1 MSDKTVL
8 SCRNLRK
15 SYEEG
20 PQSVEVLVD
29 VQLELFPGERVAIVG
44 SSGSGKSTLLNM
56 LGGLDI
62 PSSGSV
68 WLAGEELSAL
78 NEKQRGLLR
87 NRALGFVYQFH
98 HLLPEF
104 TALENVCMPL
114 LIGRMPIP
122 EARERAAAERLKIE
136 FQEADAEAL
145 PFPDGGFDAVVST
158 FGVMFTPDQDKAA
171 AELMR
176 VCRPGGKIGLAN
188 WTPDGFIGH
197 VFKTIGKHLPPPAGI
212 KSPALWGTRARIEEM
227 FGAHASSIKTES
239 RDFVFRY
246 RSPEHWLEVFK
257 TYYGPLLKAFGA
269 LEPAAQAALTG
280 DLMAQIERFNRSGDA
295 AMVVPSEYLEI
306 VVTRR

>member
-1 MSDKTVL
+1 MSISTL
-8 SCRNLRK
+8 ASSPARE
-15 SYEEG
+15 SA
-20 PQSVEVLVD
+20 PQPDLAALKARQQGTWSSGDYAVVGTTL
-29 VQLELFPGERVAIVG
+29 QIVG
-44 SSGSGKSTLLNM
+44 EQLCESLDVRAGQKVLDVAAGNGNASLAAARRWCDVVSTDSVPALL
-56 LGGLDI
+56 
-62 PSSGSV
+62 
-68 WLAGEELSAL
+68 
-78 NEKQRGLLR
+78 
-87 NRALGFVYQFH
+87 
-98 HLLPEF
+98 
-104 TALENVCMPL
+104 
-114 LIGRMPIP
+114 GR
-122 EARERAAAERLKIE
+122 ARERAAAERLKIE